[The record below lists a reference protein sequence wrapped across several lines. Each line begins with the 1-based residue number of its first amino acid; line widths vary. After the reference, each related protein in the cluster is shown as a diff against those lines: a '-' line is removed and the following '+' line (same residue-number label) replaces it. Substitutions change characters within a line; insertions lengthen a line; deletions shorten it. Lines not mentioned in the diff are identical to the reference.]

1 MTTSPAIVLEP
12 RPHPGE
18 CQVCEIE
25 LAARLEPGFA
35 VRIDSGELCPDC
47 FDAIDPARAAAL
59 RILNRVNAARAR
71 LRPGPATVAYFDALG
86 AGLRAV
92 REDARRA

>member
-1 MTTSPAIVLEP
+1 MTATPAIVFEP

-18 CQVCEIE
+18 CRVCEID
-25 LAARLEPGFA
+25 LPARLEPGFA
-35 VRIDSGELCPDC
+35 VRADFGELCADC
-47 FDAIDPARAAAL
+47 FDEIDPARAAAL

-71 LRPGPATVAYFDALG
+71 LRPGPATAAYLDALG

-92 REDARRA
+92 REDVRRG

>member
-1 MTTSPAIVLEP
+1 MTATPAIVFEL

-18 CQVCEIE
+18 CQVCETE
-25 LAARLEPGFA
+25 LPARTEPVFA
-35 VRIDSGELCPDC
+35 VRADPGEFCADC
-47 FDAIDPARAAAL
+47 FDEIDPARAAAL
-59 RILNRVNAARAR
+59 RILNRANAARAR
-71 LRPGPATVAYFDALG
+71 LRPGPATAAYLDALG